1 MPRFSEREK
10 EAIRDKIIET
20 AMICFTT
27 AGIRKTSFEDLTRPA
42 GIPKSSFYIFFESK
56 EALYLEL
63 LFAEVPKA
71 WQRVQSAYEQA
82 ETESEKIEILLKTSI
97 EAVQETPLSR
107 RLMTHPEDLQYL
119 TNRLRPED
127 LIRQEQEARLPLI
140 QLVAQAQKEGVFID
154 EQPEVIAG
162 VLRGITMLM
171 LHKDDIGKEYPEV
184 LELTIKLIA
193 KGLASTKDQQ

>member
-1 MPRFSEREK
+1 MPRFNDREK
-10 EAIRDKIIET
+10 EAIRNKIIET

-63 LFAEVPKA
+63 LFAEVPKV

-82 ETESEKIEILLKTSI
+82 ETAAEKIEMLLRTSI
-97 EAVQETPLSR
+97 EAVQETPLSQ

-127 LIRQEQEARLPLI
+127 LVRQEQEARLPLI
-140 QLVAQAQKEGVFID
+140 QLVTQGQEDSIFID
-154 EQPEVIAG
+154 EKAEVIAG
-162 VLRGITMLM
+162 VLRSVTMLI

-193 KGLASTKDQQ
+193 KGLANTKV